1 VQVLLFFSG
10 LALLLYTM
18 KLMEHAIAS
27 LGKGQLQLMLE
38 RGTRTPLLG
47 LLLGTLVTAV
57 LQSSTI
63 VGLMTMAFLGAG
75 VLPFRNAIGIILG
88 SNLGT
93 TFSGF
98 LMAWLGFKA
107 SLDQFYI
114 LMLGSGALLVVMGRD
129 SGRLQESGKLVMAF
143 GFLLFSLVLMKDSI
157 AFVIDLVDVTQLQ
170 SLPLLMY
177 FLVGMVLTAI
187 IQASAAT
194 MMITLSAISS
204 GIIGLEAAAAIVIG
218 ANLGTTSTIV
228 LVSLKGTVLKRRI
241 ALVHVLFNVVLCSA
255 AMLALPCVLWL
266 LTQWLNIED
275 PLLALV
281 SLHSFINLVGVFAFL
296 PFVDPF
302 RRLVEVLLPLPESRS
317 LVITQVDT
325 AVPDA
330 AVKAVE
336 ADVRELI
343 GDSVLLNAW
352 RLGVLLER
360 ESLRKARLGET
371 AQSSYADLKDRENQ
385 LSDYILGLQRVELSE
400 DQARRVQQLLVGIRD
415 CLYSTKAVKDCEADL
430 VRFRLESGVEV
441 KVFINQLLQS
451 VEALYAQAL
460 ELLEAECCIS
470 QDDFSR
476 MRQNVRDSHAA
487 SRSAIYALIDQRG
500 FRHDRASSALNINRE
515 LLFSAHSLINALQN
529 FLLPGETV
537 QSLSDWLSNH

>member
-1 VQVLLFFSG
+1 
-10 LALLLYTM
+10 
-18 KLMEHAIAS
+18 
-27 LGKGQLQLMLE
+27 
-38 RGTRTPLLG
+38 
-47 LLLGTLVTAV
+47 
-57 LQSSTI
+57 
-63 VGLMTMAFLGAG
+63 
-75 VLPFRNAIGIILG
+75 
-88 SNLGT
+88 
-93 TFSGF
+93 
-98 LMAWLGFKA
+98 
-107 SLDQFYI
+107 
-114 LMLGSGALLVVMGRD
+114 
-129 SGRLQESGKLVMAF
+129 
-143 GFLLFSLVLMKDSI
+143 
-157 AFVIDLVDVTQLQ
+157 
-170 SLPLLMY
+170 
-177 FLVGMVLTAI
+177 
-187 IQASAAT
+187 
-194 MMITLSAISS
+194 
-204 GIIGLEAAAAIVIG
+204 
-218 ANLGTTSTIV
+218 
-228 LVSLKGTVLKRRI
+228 
-241 ALVHVLFNVVLCSA
+241 
-255 AMLALPCVLWL
+255 
-266 LTQWLNIED
+266 
-275 PLLALV
+275 
-281 SLHSFINLVGVFAFL
+281 
-296 PFVDPF
+296 
-302 RRLVEVLLPLPESRS
+302 
-317 LVITQVDT
+317 
-325 AVPDA
+325 VPDA